1 MLHTRDFVFVVFWV
15 LITQFSLVGC
25 YVSFAELTACIFR
38 VKLNLEEEG
47 LM

>member
-1 MLHTRDFVFVVFWV
+1 MLHTRDFVFVVFWL
-15 LITQFSLVGC
+15 LITPFSLVG
-25 YVSFAELTACIFR
+25 YYLSFAELTACIFR